1 MSREFPLRPIVGV
14 GAIIFEG
21 GNVLLAQRGKPPSP
35 GNWSI
40 PGGAL
45 KLGETLEDAC
55 KREVLEETGL
65 NVELISRHTVLDRI
79 TRDQWDRVQYHYV
92 LVDYVCRPAG
102 GTLKA
107 GSDITD
113 VKWCPLE
120 ELPEIASM
128 TRWTAQVIQEAA
140 EEMRTRNI
148 DI

>member
-21 GNVLLAQRGKPPSP
+21 GNVLLAQRGKPPSL
-35 GNWSI
+35 GNWSV

-55 KREVLEETGL
+55 RREVLEETGL
-65 NVELISRHTVLDRI
+65 DIELISRFTVLDRI
-79 TRDQWDRVQYHYV
+79 TRDQWERVRYHYV

-102 GTLKA
+102 GSLNP
-107 GSDITD
+107 GGDVSD
-113 VKWCPLE
+113 VKWCPLG
-120 ELPEIASM
+120 ELSEIQPM
-128 TRWTAQVIQEAA
+128 TRGTVQVILDAA

-148 DI
+148 NI